1 MSFSLD
7 LFAPFMGSR
16 ALAVIAVGVIVLT
29 SLVLV
34 LSAIMFTHHILSDRK
49 RRRNG
54 QRFQG
59 AAVFLAPHIIANE
72 AELLDYAQQARRRYG
87 DRAVS
92 LVLQRSRYD
101 LKGETSLS
109 VSHVLNKI
117 GTVDRLLREVRSRR
131 EWKRAAAVRGL
142 AECGGDRAIAVLLD
156 AADKD
161 ETGDV
166 RRSAREGLLLDSRPE
181 SVQAAI
187 ASFLKDLPRRA
198 GWRRSFYARLASASS
213 KELMQLINEKKLAGS
228 EEKLALEALG
238 DAGASEAIEFAL
250 SRLSSEDAE
259 LRATAVRLL
268 GKLGTL
274 DHIPQMLARLEDSE
288 WFVRAAAARGLEWM
302 ASHTRDSMTRH
313 HKECC
318 RLLGAGL
325 KDKSWWVRANAA
337 RGLAHQG
344 QLGIDV
350 LFRAGEADDNYARDA
365 ALAALALAQ
374 LSTEQQTRLRMILR
388 RLEEI
393 PEIDPVERVPFLDP
407 LGGLA

>member
-1 MSFSLD
+1 MHFPLD
-7 LFAPFMGSR
+7 LMAPFQGSR
-16 ALAVIAVGVIVLT
+16 ALGIIAVCVVALT

-34 LSAIMFTHHILSDRK
+34 LSAIMFTHHILSDRT
-49 RRRNG
+49 RRHNR

-59 AAVFLAPHIIANE
+59 AAIFLAPRIIAGE
-72 AELLDYAQQARRRYG
+72 PELLGYAQQARRRYG
-87 DRAVS
+87 ERAVS

-101 LKGETSLS
+101 LKGETSVA
-109 VSHVLNKI
+109 VSHVLDKL
-117 GTVDRLLREVRSRR
+117 GTVDRLLREARSRR
-131 EWKRAAAVRGL
+131 EWKRAAAIRGL
-142 AECGGDRAIAVLLD
+142 AECGGDRAVAVLLE

-213 KELMQLINEKKLAGS
+213 KELMQLITDKKLTGA

-238 DAGASEAIEFAL
+238 DAGSTEALGFAL
-250 SRLSSEDAE
+250 PRLNSEDAE

-274 DHIPQMLARLEDSE
+274 DHIPQLLARLEDSE
-288 WFVRAAAARGLEWM
+288 WFVRAAAARALEWM
-302 ASHTRDSMTRH
+302 ASQTRDSMTRH

-318 RLLGAGL
+318 RLLGARL

-337 RGLAHQG
+337 RGLARQG
-344 QLGIDV
+344 QLGVDV
-350 LFRAGEADDNYARDA
+350 LFQAAESDDNYARDA
-365 ALAALALAQ
+365 ALAALALAP
-374 LSTEQQTRLRMILR
+374 LSPEQKGRLRTILA
-388 RLEEI
+388 RLEEL
-393 PEIDPVERVPFLDP
+393 PEIPGAAPPLFDP